1 MGEASGSDNE
11 QGSDSDEE
19 EEEGDPTEF
28 IDVLDVLDGR
38 GEPEGGDDGRQG
50 TENSPRHEASAET
63 ENATRVDQ
71 YEDEEMQEPDD
82 EEEEDDDEEEDEE
95 EAEEPD
101 EEQIFA
107 SEDEDVGD
115 VSALEN
121 LERFVTNLDA
131 GQKRK
136 SPEPEAGG
144 AAPKAK
150 KRRLLPEQ
158 TEAGE
163 ENEFAAHIGELHMF
177 SVTRSCHSYEAC
189 VGSGDK
195 LRIDDLLA
203 PLVGQSSNL
212 QSLKKS
218 AKILTSQSGPSK
230 TLAAPLP
237 QRTAERLDREAAY
250 EQTKEEVDK
259 WKATMQRIKEVGTFV
274 GHLDTCADIAWVPR
288 PST

>member
-1 MGEASGSDNE
+1 MEEADN
-11 QGSDSDEE
+11 
-19 EEEGDPTEF
+19 
-28 IDVLDVLDGR
+28 
-38 GEPEGGDDGRQG
+38 
-50 TENSPRHEASAET
+50 
-63 ENATRVDQ
+63 
-71 YEDEEMQEPDD
+71 
-82 EEEEDDDEEEDEE
+82 EEDD
-95 EAEEPD
+95 
-101 EEQIFA
+101 
-107 SEDEDVGD
+107 EDEDEGVDEGQISASENEDEGD
-115 VSALEN
+115 VSALDH

-136 SPEPEAGG
+136 SPEPEAGVE
-144 AAPKAK
+144 APKAK

-163 ENEFAAHIGELHMF
+163 ENEFAAHVGWSPNLSLPVHTTHTMRI
-177 SVTRSCHSYEAC
+177 
-189 VGSGDK
+189 GSGAK

-218 AKILTSQSGPSK
+218 AKILTSQSGRSK

-259 WKATMQRIKEVGTFV
+259 WKATMQRIKEVGIIV
-274 GHLDTCADIAWVPR
+274 ADLKACVDMAWFSR